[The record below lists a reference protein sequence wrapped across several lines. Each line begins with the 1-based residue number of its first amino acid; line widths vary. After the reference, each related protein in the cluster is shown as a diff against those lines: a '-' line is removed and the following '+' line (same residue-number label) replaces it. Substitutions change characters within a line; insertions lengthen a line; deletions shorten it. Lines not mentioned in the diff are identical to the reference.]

1 VHPAALEYVSRF
13 QTDTNVKI
21 VDVGSRD
28 INGSCRGVFPNAD
41 YHGIDLVA
49 GNGVD
54 EVADATV
61 WKPKRLVD
69 LVVCCEM
76 LEHTPHW
83 ADVVTVS
90 YGWLRKGGRLI
101 VTAAGPTRVPHSA
114 VDGGPLHAG
123 EFYENIDPNDLEAV
137 FIAAG
142 YERVEV
148 EVAGTDVR
156 GTGVKHG

>member
-1 VHPAALEYVSRF
+1 MHPAAFEYVSRF
-13 QTDTNVKI
+13 RSDSNLKI

-28 INGSCRGVFPNAD
+28 INGSCRVLFPNAD

-69 LVVCCEM
+69 MVVCCEM
-76 LEHTPHW
+76 LEHTPQW
-83 ADVVTVS
+83 FDVIAVS
-90 YGWLRKGGRLI
+90 YSWLRKGGRLI
-101 VTAAGPTRVPHSA
+101 VTAAGPTRIPHSA

-123 EFYENIDPNDLEAV
+123 EFYENIDPDDLHAMLNQ
-137 FIAAG
+137 AG
-142 YERVEV
+142 FEFVEI
-148 EVAGTDVR
+148 EVAGSDVR